1 MSAELK
7 KQQHRNTELNS
18 YNFLLSKNIKSLNQ
32 HVDAEINLHDQ
43 QCVKKYHLWCN
54 VKDIYVLC
62 VKDVRWS

>member
-43 QCVKKYHLWCN
+43 QCVKKYHL
-54 VKDIYVLC
+54 
-62 VKDVRWS
+62 